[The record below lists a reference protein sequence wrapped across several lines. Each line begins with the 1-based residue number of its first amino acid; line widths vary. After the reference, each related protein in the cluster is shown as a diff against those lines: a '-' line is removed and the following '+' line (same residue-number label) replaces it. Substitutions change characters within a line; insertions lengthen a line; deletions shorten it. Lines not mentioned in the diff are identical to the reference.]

1 LDAFIE
7 EVLGPSSRWIKI
19 ILLWFRLCVEKQ
31 SEGFTPRR
39 VKFPGPGYVTITAPL
54 ATAVDQFTF
63 YRAR

>member
-1 LDAFIE
+1 MHSLRRFSDLLHTE
-7 EVLGPSSRWIKI
+7 LRI

-54 ATAVDQFTF
+54 AAAVDQFTF